1 MIDYKNKLGK
11 LILFSVSHA
20 IWVICIL
27 LFIIGAVFVPGFFK
41 VNNLINVL
49 WGNVSFGFMVLGYF
63 SYSLPEVWISLL
75 NQPSPLRRS

>member
-49 WGNVSFGFMVLGYF
+49 WGNVSFGFMVLGIF
-63 SYSLPEVWISLL
+63 FVFVTEVWISL
-75 NQPSPLRRS
+75 